1 MDESCDHMQKMMTHI
16 VHRAYMH
23 ICEGYVLLIRITY
36 VCLMSEHEGI
46 CMCAVARA
54 VERHSGGCGGD
65 YESIGGGPG
74 QEQHSH
80 GGAAIEDVEVLL
92 AHGGGGGGRC

>member
-1 MDESCDHMQKMMTHI
+1 
-16 VHRAYMH
+16 
-23 ICEGYVLLIRITY
+23 
-36 VCLMSEHEGI
+36 
-46 CMCAVARA
+46 MCAVARA

-92 AHGGGGGGRC
+92 AHDGGGGGRC

>member
-1 MDESCDHMQKMMTHI
+1 
-16 VHRAYMH
+16 
-23 ICEGYVLLIRITY
+23 
-36 VCLMSEHEGI
+36 MSEHEGI

-92 AHGGGGGGRC
+92 IHDG

>member
-1 MDESCDHMQKMMTHI
+1 MYRRRVDESCDHMQKMTTHI
-16 VHRAYMH
+16 VYRAYRH
-23 ICEGYVLLIRITY
+23 ICEEYVLLIRITY

-74 QEQHSH
+74 KEQHSH
-80 GGAAIEDVEVLL
+80 GGAAIEAVEVLL
-92 AHGGGGGGRC
+92 IHDG